1 MFLLVFPVALLCV
14 FMAIQYGVWAHAVDV
29 AEAAAQQG
37 ARQARVHDGSEAGGR
52 AAAAE
57 VLDRL
62 GRSIVLDRE
71 VTVSRGTDVARV
83 EVRGRAMAV
92 VPGISLPVRA
102 VSEGAVER
110 FRSEADPPV

>member
-37 ARQARVHDGSEAGGR
+37 ARQARAHNASEADGR
-52 AAAAE
+52 AAAVE

-62 GRSIVLDRE
+62 GRSIVLERE
-71 VTVSRGTDVARV
+71 VTVSRDADVARV
-83 EVRGRAMAV
+83 EVRGKAMAV
-92 VPGISLPVRA
+92 VPGLSLPVRA

-110 FRSEADPPV
+110 FRSEAEPPV